1 MPKTLDERI
10 KDISDDTLGTLS
22 TREAAIFERASERAE
37 IIVMYNLIDYD
48 PKNTTETWRTIMRNM
63 LAGKVDAYYKKYSN

>member
-1 MPKTLDERI
+1 MSTLEERI
-10 KDISDDTLGTLS
+10 KAIEEDTLGNLS
-22 TREAAIFERASERAE
+22 TRESVIFERASERAE

-63 LAGKVDAYYKKYSN
+63 LAGKVDAYYKKYGN

>member
-1 MPKTLDERI
+1 MSKSLDEKI
-10 KDISDDTLGTLS
+10 KDIADDPLGTLS
-22 TREAAIFERASERAE
+22 TRESVIFERASERAE

-63 LAGKVDAYYKKYSN
+63 LAGKVDAYYKKYGN

>member
-1 MPKTLDERI
+1 MSKTLDEKI
-10 KDISDDTLGTLS
+10 KDIADDTLGTLS
-22 TREAAIFERASERAE
+22 TRESVIFERASERAE

-63 LAGKVDAYYKKYSN
+63 LAGKVDAYYKKYGN